1 MTFDPLGDVVS
12 SQYEEWV
19 YPEPIMDLPG
29 GWQTT
34 GNGLTRASLTE
45 CFGPTAMRRLALTS

>member
-19 YPEPIMDLPG
+19 YPEPIMDFARLDG
-29 GWQTT
+29 KQ
-34 GNGLTRASLTE
+34 L
-45 CFGPTAMRRLALTS
+45 AMV